1 MSARTKARKR
11 ALDILF
17 QSDIRGD
24 ALAVTLASEATRAAN
39 EPSREASWL
48 YAREIVDGVIDN
60 QDEIDEQITTFAKD
74 WSLARMPAVD
84 RALLRMAVWEILYN
98 DGEGFVFMDVA
109 DYDQITVGAATVGD
123 AANFLLEN
131 QQVQIALNN
140 GNPLYVELPA
150 SVILEIT
157 YTEPGLQ
164 GDRSSAGTKAA
175 TVETGY
181 EIQVPLFVEQGTKVK
196 VHTRTG
202 DYLGRV
208 N

>member
-84 RALLRMAVWEILYN
+84 RALLRIAVWEVLYN
-98 DGEGFVFMDVA
+98 DEVPAGVA
-109 DYDQITVGAATVGD
+109 IDEA
-123 AANFLLEN
+123 
-131 QQVQIALNN
+131 
-140 GNPLYVELPA
+140 VELAKEFSTDESGSFVNGVLARIARA
-150 SVILEIT
+150 S
-157 YTEPGLQ
+157 
-164 GDRSSAGTKAA
+164 
-175 TVETGY
+175 
-181 EIQVPLFVEQGTKVK
+181 
-196 VHTRTG
+196 
-202 DYLGRV
+202 
-208 N
+208 